1 MQGAARYVI
10 WSYIFRDVDHAKVLD
25 HLKGSG
31 LLRRDA
37 DGRVLVLGLSAKV
50 GDNLFSVDRRGREHR
65 RYVDTLGRQGFYVNQ
80 RTQDAA
86 DTVHGF
92 VAALPEADSTINR
105 TWVRDGKFAAKPPAL
120 RKTEK
125 RTILTHFRMAT

>member
-50 GDNLFSVDRRGREHR
+50 GDNLFSVDRRGEGASTVRRHPWPPRLLCEPTHTGCSGHR
-65 RYVDTLGRQGFYVNQ
+65 SRLRRSTSRGRLDDQPDMGEG
-80 RTQDAA
+80 R
-86 DTVHGF
+86 
-92 VAALPEADSTINR
+92 
-105 TWVRDGKFAAKPPAL
+105 
-120 RKTEK
+120 
-125 RTILTHFRMAT
+125 

>member
-65 RYVDTLGRQGFYVNQ
+65 RYVDTLGRQGFYVRTNAHRMQ
-80 RTQDAA
+80 RTPFTGSSQHFPRP
-86 DTVHGF
+86 TRRSTGHG
-92 VAALPEADSTINR
+92 
-105 TWVRDGKFAAKPPAL
+105 
-120 RKTEK
+120 
-125 RTILTHFRMAT
+125 

>member
-1 MQGAARYVI
+1 MRMAACWCWVFPPKSAI
-10 WSYIFRDVDHAKVLD
+10 TCSALT
-25 HLKGSG
+25 
-31 LLRRDA
+31 
-37 DGRVLVLGLSAKV
+37 DG
-50 GDNLFSVDRRGREHR
+50 GREHR